1 LGFKVQEMSLRV
13 ELGPFE
19 KLFIGKSVLTNHGAR
34 SMFVIDG
41 DIPVLRARDVLSPN
55 LAASLLERLYYCVQ
69 QMYLEEDL
77 EKYQKSY
84 LALARQTISE
94 NSNLGSELQVTLQLI
109 TSGQHYKALNGLKK
123 LLKPEAFA
131 VSKTKALATR
141 PQLWR
146 S

>member
-1 LGFKVQEMSLRV
+1 MSLRV

-41 DIPVLRARDVLSPN
+41 DIPILRAKDVLSPN
-55 LAASLLERLYYCVQ
+55 LTASSLERLYYCVQ
-69 QMYLEEDL
+69 QMYLEEDP

-94 NSNLGSELQVTLQLI
+94 NSNLGSELQVALQLI
-109 TSGQHYKALNGLKK
+109 TGGQHYRALNGLKK

-131 VSKTKALATR
+131 VSKTNATAPR

-146 S
+146 G

>member
-1 LGFKVQEMSLRV
+1 MSLRV

-41 DIPVLRARDVLSPN
+41 DIPILRAKDVLSPN
-55 LAASLLERLYYCVQ
+55 LTASPLERLYYCVQ
-69 QMYLEEDL
+69 QMYLEEDP

-94 NSNLGSELQVTLQLI
+94 NSNLGSELQVALQLI
-109 TSGQHYKALNGLKK
+109 TSGQHYRALNGLKK

-131 VSKTKALATR
+131 VSKTNATAPR

-146 S
+146 G

>member
-1 LGFKVQEMSLRV
+1 MSLRV

-41 DIPVLRARDVLSPN
+41 DIPVLRGKDVLSPN
-55 LAASLLERLYYCVQ
+55 LAVSSLERLYYCVQ
-69 QMYLEEDL
+69 QMYLEADP

-84 LALARQTISE
+84 LALACQTMSE

-109 TSGQHYKALNGLKK
+109 TSGQHYRALNGLKK

-131 VSKTKALATR
+131 VGKTKAMAPR

>member
-1 LGFKVQEMSLRV
+1 MSLRV

-41 DIPVLRARDVLSPN
+41 DIPILRAKDVLSPN
-55 LAASLLERLYYCVQ
+55 LTASSLERLYYCVQ
-69 QMYLEEDL
+69 QMYLEEDP

-94 NSNLGSELQVTLQLI
+94 NSNLGSELQVALQLI
-109 TSGQHYKALNGLKK
+109 TSGQHYRALNGLKK

-131 VSKTKALATR
+131 VSKTNATAPR

-146 S
+146 G